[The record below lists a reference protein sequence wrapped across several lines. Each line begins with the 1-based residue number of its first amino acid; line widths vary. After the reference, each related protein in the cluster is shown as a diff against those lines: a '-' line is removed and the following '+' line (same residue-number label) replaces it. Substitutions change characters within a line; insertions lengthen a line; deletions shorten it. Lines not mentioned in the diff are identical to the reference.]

1 MRILGALQSSLDGS
15 SGRCGEGLLVILATE
30 RSGLPYIYID
40 VTKLKVIHTGTGM
53 LTSQ

>member
-1 MRILGALQSSLDGS
+1 MVVVVDDAVVED
-15 SGRCGEGLLVILATE
+15 LLVILTTE

-40 VTKLKVIHTGTGM
+40 VTKVKVRHTGTGM